1 MKIAFDAKRAA
12 QNRTGLGNYSRFV
25 IEGLSRYYPQN
36 KYLLYTPS
44 ERKARLLDNL
54 SQRQNCII
62 RYPDK
67 AIWKSLSS
75 LWRISAIKSQLQ
87 NDCPAIFHGL
97 SNELP
102 LGIERLKEIKNIVT
116 IHDLI
121 FLRYPNFYSSIDR
134 NIYTYKFHRAC
145 RIADSIIAVSE
156 CTKRDIIHYFN
167 IPAEKINVIYQ
178 GCDESFLYPA
188 DSALKVEARRL
199 YSLPEKYLL
208 YVGSIESRKN
218 LLLIIKAL
226 TKASCDLPLV
236 AIGKHTPYAD
246 TVLQYA
252 RENGLSDRLRMLHN
266 VSFSYF
272 PAIYQMASLFIYPSF
287 FEGFGIP
294 ILEALNSR
302 IPVIG
307 ATGSCL
313 EEAGGESSIYINPE
327 DEQELADAIDRVMG
341 NPALQQ
347 EMIEKGIDYA
357 ARFGQEILTR
367 QMMEHYLSLQES
379 F

>member
-44 ERKARLLDNL
+44 ERKARLFGSL
-54 SQRQNCII
+54 SQQQNCAIC
-62 RYPDK
+62 YPDK
-67 AIWKSLSS
+67 AIWKRLPS
-75 LWRISAIKSQLQ
+75 LWRISGIKSQLQ
-87 NDCPAIFHGL
+87 DDRPAIFHGL

-102 LGIERLKEIKNIVT
+102 IGIEHLKEIKSIVT

-121 FLRYPNFYSSIDR
+121 FLRYPDFYSYIDR
-134 NIYTYKFHRAC
+134 NIYTYKFRRAC
-145 RIADSIIAVSE
+145 QMANSIIAVSE
-156 CTKRDIIHYFN
+156 CTKRDIIHYFD
-167 IPAEKINVIYQ
+167 IPAEKIKVIYQ
-178 GCDESFLYPA
+178 GCDESFLHPSDA
-188 DSALKVEARRL
+188 GLKEEARKQ
-199 YSLPEKYLL
+199 YALPEKYLL

-218 LLLIIKAL
+218 LLLIAKAL
-226 TKASCDLPLV
+226 TKASCALPLV

-266 VSFSYF
+266 VSFRYF

-313 EEAGGESSIYINPE
+313 EEAGGENSIYINPE
-327 DEQELADAIDRVMG
+327 DEQELANAIDRVMG
-341 NPALQQ
+341 NPTLQQ

-357 ARFGQEILTR
+357 TRFGQEILTR
-367 QMMEHYLSLQES
+367 QMMEHYLSL
-379 F
+379 

>member
-44 ERKARLLDNL
+44 ERKARLFGSL
-54 SQRQNCII
+54 SQQQNCAIC
-62 RYPDK
+62 YPDK
-67 AIWKSLSS
+67 AIWKRLPS
-75 LWRISAIKSQLQ
+75 LWRISGIKSQLQ
-87 NDCPAIFHGL
+87 DDRPTIFHGL

-102 LGIERLKEIKNIVT
+102 IGIEHLKEIKSIVT

-121 FLRYPNFYSSIDR
+121 FLRYPDFYSYIDR
-134 NIYTYKFHRAC
+134 NIYTYKFRRAC
-145 RIADSIIAVSE
+145 QMANSIIAVSE
-156 CTKRDIIHYFN
+156 CTKRDIIHYFD
-167 IPAEKINVIYQ
+167 IPAEKIKVIYQ
-178 GCDESFLYPA
+178 GCDESFLHPSDA
-188 DSALKVEARRL
+188 GLKEEARKQ
-199 YSLPEKYLL
+199 YALPEKYLL

-218 LLLIIKAL
+218 LLLIAKAL
-226 TKASCDLPLV
+226 TKASCALPLV

-266 VSFSYF
+266 VSFRYF

-313 EEAGGESSIYINPE
+313 EEAGGENSIYINPE
-327 DEQELADAIDRVMG
+327 DEQELANAIDRVMG
-341 NPALQQ
+341 NPTLQQ

-357 ARFGQEILTR
+357 TRFGQEILTR
-367 QMMEHYLSLQES
+367 QMMEHYLSL
-379 F
+379 

>member
-44 ERKARLLDNL
+44 ERKARLFGSL
-54 SQRQNCII
+54 SQQQNCAIC
-62 RYPDK
+62 YPDK
-67 AIWKSLSS
+67 AIWKRLPS
-75 LWRISAIKSQLQ
+75 LWRISGIKSQLQ
-87 NDCPAIFHGL
+87 DDRPAIFHGL

-102 LGIERLKEIKNIVT
+102 IGIEHLKEIKSIVT

-121 FLRYPNFYSSIDR
+121 FLRYPDFYSYIDR
-134 NIYTYKFHRAC
+134 NIYTYKFRRAC
-145 RIADSIIAVSE
+145 QMANSIIAVSE
-156 CTKRDIIHYFN
+156 CTKRDIIHYFD
-167 IPAEKINVIYQ
+167 IPAEKIKVIYQ
-178 GCDESFLYPA
+178 GCDESFLHPA
-188 DSALKVEARRL
+188 DAGLKEEARKQ
-199 YSLPEKYLL
+199 YALPEKYLL

-218 LLLIIKAL
+218 LLLIAKAL
-226 TKASCDLPLV
+226 TKASCALPLV

-266 VSFSYF
+266 VSFRYF

-313 EEAGGESSIYINPE
+313 EEAGGENSIYINPE
-327 DEQELADAIDRVMG
+327 DEQELANAIDRVMG
-341 NPALQQ
+341 NPTLQQ

-357 ARFGQEILTR
+357 TRFGQEILTR
-367 QMMEHYLSLQES
+367 QMMEHYLSL
-379 F
+379 

>member
-25 IEGLSRYYPQN
+25 IEGLSRYCPEN
-36 KYLLYTPS
+36 KYLLYTPN
-44 ERKARLLDNL
+44 ERKAKLLGNL
-54 SQRQNCII
+54 SQQENCVVC
-62 RYPDK
+62 YPDK

-75 LWRISAIKSQLQ
+75 LWRVSGIKRQLQ
-87 NDCPAIFHGL
+87 NDHPAIFHGL

-102 LGIERLKEIKNIVT
+102 LGIERLKEIKSIVT

-121 FLRYPNFYSSIDR
+121 FLRYPNFYSYIDR
-134 NIYTYKFHRAC
+134 NIYTYKFRRAC
-145 RIADSIIAVSE
+145 QIANSIIAVSE
-156 CTKRDIIHYFN
+156 CTKRDIIHYFD
-167 IPAEKINVIYQ
+167 IPAEKIKVIYQ
-178 GCDESFLYPA
+178 GCDESFLHPA
-188 DSALKVEARRL
+188 DSGLKEEARKQ
-199 YSLPEKYLL
+199 YGLPEKYLL

-218 LLLIIKAL
+218 LLLIAKAL

-252 RENGLSDRLRMLHN
+252 RENGLSNRLLMLHN
-266 VSFSYF
+266 VSLRYF

-294 ILEALNSR
+294 ILEALNSK

-313 EEAGGESSIYINPE
+313 EEAGGEHSIYINPE
-327 DEQELADAIDRVMG
+327 NEQELADAIDRVMA
-341 NPALQQ
+341 NPTLQQ
-347 EMIEKGIDYA
+347 EMVEKGTEYA

-367 QMMEHYLSLQES
+367 QMMEHYLSL
-379 F
+379 